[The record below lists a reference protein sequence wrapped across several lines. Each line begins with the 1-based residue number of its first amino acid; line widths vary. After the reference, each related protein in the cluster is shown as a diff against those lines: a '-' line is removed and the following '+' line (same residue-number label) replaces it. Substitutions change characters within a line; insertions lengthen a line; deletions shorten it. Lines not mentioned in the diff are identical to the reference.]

1 MFPEKRRKISV
12 IFRQWPRAWPRERE
26 IRFGTALVDARMVD
40 CSVLDEVRRDP
51 SFRRFVSEA
60 NSAWQSCRHCFD
72 SGKWPAERAWSVLFN
87 AQIEVSVQGRL
98 ESVWES
104 TTMLLAGCPKS
115 MPELMAEVY
124 LTRAEV
130 AIRQATPFS
139 HSNYCLDT
147 KDF

>member
-1 MFPEKRRKISV
+1 
-12 IFRQWPRAWPRERE
+12 
-26 IRFGTALVDARMVD
+26 MVD

-72 SGKWPAERAWSVLFN
+72 SGKWPVERAGSVLFN
-87 AQIEVSVQGRL
+87 AQIEASVQGSSRL

-115 MPELMAEVY
+115 MPELIAEVY
-124 LTRAEV
+124 LTRAEI
-130 AIRQATPFS
+130 AIRQAKPFS
-139 HSNYCLDT
+139 CFAYGIY
-147 KDF
+147 K